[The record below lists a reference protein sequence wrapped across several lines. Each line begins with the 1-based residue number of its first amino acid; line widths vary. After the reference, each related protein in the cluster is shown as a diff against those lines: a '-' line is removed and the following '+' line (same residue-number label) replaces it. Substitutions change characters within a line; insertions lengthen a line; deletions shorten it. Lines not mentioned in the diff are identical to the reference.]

1 LTGEE
6 GHGRLRETLRGKE
19 MAMAGLLENLM
30 EIGLGALTLT
40 REKAE
45 RIVEQL
51 VKLKEI
57 PQEKGHEVLQ
67 RLMEKGR
74 EAREELGQLVRRE
87 VNEALEKAA
96 IARTAD
102 IERLEQ
108 RIAALEERVAALEK
122 GHPG

>member
-1 LTGEE
+1 
-6 GHGRLRETLRGKE
+6 
-19 MAMAGLLENLM
+19 MAGLLENLM

-108 RIAALEERVAALEK
+108 RIAALEGRVAALEK